1 MNAISSEERADGPVE
16 LPSSASAIIVG
27 GGIAGLATAWHLS
40 ELGLRDVL
48 LLEAEPLLG
57 THASGRNA
65 AIFLP
70 LEESLSAVW
79 LAGRSRDLLDTRIGT
94 SWLAAHGVALVAK
107 QREAIDELRYAAR
120 RLGVF
125 HDQWS
130 GDEVAQAIPQLEGSE
145 CEQALFLPLGGV
157 IDVHLVLTRMRH
169 WATRLGARIV
179 TSAQVAALDA
189 DQGRVRGVVL
199 ADGRR
204 ITSERVV
211 LAAGAWGSKLGAEAG
226 AQLVL
231 TPLRRHLV
239 QLVGEA
245 MPARDSP
252 VVWRIDEPVYYRPEA
267 GGILASPCDET
278 PSPPCVPESDPAA
291 VERLSPLLARLA
303 PALAARAEVQRSWAC
318 LRTMTHDRE
327 PALGPD
333 LRIKGLY
340 WCAGLGGRGM
350 TCGAACGELLARSM
364 LGLAHPLSRSLSLER
379 LG

>member
-1 MNAISSEERADGPVE
+1 MNAISREEGAERPEE

-27 GGIAGLATAWHLS
+27 GGIAGLATAWHLT

-57 THASGRNA
+57 THASARNA

-79 LAGRSRDLLDTRIGT
+79 LAGRSRDLLDARIGT
-94 SWLAAHGVALVAK
+94 SWLDAHGVALVSK
-107 QREAIDELRYAAR
+107 EREAIDELRYAAR
-120 RLGVF
+120 KLGVF
-125 HDQWS
+125 HDQWA
-130 GDEVAQAIPQLEGSE
+130 GDEVAEAIPQLEGGA
-145 CEQALFLPLGGV
+145 CDQALFLPLGGV
-157 IDVHLVLTRMRH
+157 MDVHLVLGRMRR
-169 WATRLGARIV
+169 WAARLGARIA
-179 TSAQVAALDA
+179 TSAEVAAVDTE
-189 DQGRVRGVVL
+189 QGRVRGVVL

-204 ITSERVV
+204 VSSERVV

-226 AQLVL
+226 STLVL

-252 VVWRIDEPVYYRPEA
+252 IVWRLDEPVYYRPEA

-278 PSPPCVPESDPAA
+278 PSPPGVPESDPAA
-291 VERLSPLLARLA
+291 VEQLSPLLARLA

-333 LRIKGLY
+333 PRVKGLY

-350 TCGAACGELLARSM
+350 TCGAACGELLARSL
-364 LGLAHPLSRSLSLER
+364 LGLAHPLARSLSLDR
-379 LG
+379 LV